1 MSITT
6 IIGPMF
12 SGKTT
17 EFIRLVDRKKIA
29 GKRCLIIKHI
39 RDDRFEKNDSEE
51 KHIITHNQIRYKNCD
66 IVYSNN
72 LFNSNFFELITTNYD
87 VVGVEEGFFFDD
99 VANFCNELA
108 NNNIEV
114 IVSTIDSSFKQEIF
128 QEIGKLIAI
137 SENVIKLK
145 AVCMKCKI
153 NDASFTIRTVD
164 NDNEILVG
172 GSDIYQSV
180 CRNCLNN
187 NRLDKKENK
196 ILGKRKKI
204 EINQC
209 AKNNLLC
216 NKLTKMI

>member
-1 MSITT
+1 MMLLES
-6 IIGPMF
+6 
-12 SGKTT
+12 
-17 EFIRLVDRKKIA
+17 KK
-29 GKRCLIIKHI
+29 
-39 RDDRFEKNDSEE
+39 D
-51 KHIITHNQIRYKNCD
+51 
-66 IVYSNN
+66 
-72 LFNSNFFELITTNYD
+72 
-87 VVGVEEGFFFDD
+87 FFDD
-99 VANFCNELA
+99 VAIFCNELA

-180 CRNCLNN
+180 CRNCLNK
-187 NRLDKKENK
+187 NRSDKKENK
-196 ILGKRKKI
+196 ILGKRKKLKQI
-204 EINQC
+204 SVQKVIYYVIN
-209 AKNNLLC
+209 
-216 NKLTKMI
+216 

>member
-1 MSITT
+1 MMLLES
-6 IIGPMF
+6 
-12 SGKTT
+12 
-17 EFIRLVDRKKIA
+17 KK
-29 GKRCLIIKHI
+29 
-39 RDDRFEKNDSEE
+39 D
-51 KHIITHNQIRYKNCD
+51 
-66 IVYSNN
+66 
-72 LFNSNFFELITTNYD
+72 FFLTMLQ
-87 VVGVEEGFFFDD
+87 F
-99 VANFCNELA
+99 FCNELA

-180 CRNCLNN
+180 CR
-187 NRLDKKENK
+187 
-196 ILGKRKKI
+196 IV
-204 EINQC
+204 
-209 AKNNLLC
+209 
-216 NKLTKMI
+216 